1 MLSPRR
7 LPRRLQLVI
16 TGRNEKKLLAA
27 SKELV
32 ALATND
38 PIKVVA
44 EVCDVREPYSVDALF
59 DMVQTR
65 FGRIDI
71 LVNNAGISQRAYT
84 SRADFRRDVARDDR
98 HQSQRHVSLHSRGVA
113 ADAAGGTIINNLSA
127 AAKQVFPQ
135 FGAYTAVQNRRL
147 WIYLVA
153 ARRND
158 AARYSRDRADDG
170 RNLNRHVAE
179 HPAGRIA

>member
-1 MLSPRR
+1 MITGGGSGIGYAIARSVCLTKAAIF
-7 LPRRLQLVI
+7 VI

-71 LVNNAGISQRAYT
+71 LINNAGISQAPTAIEQT
-84 SRADFRRDVARDDR
+84 SVEMWREMID
-98 HQSQRHVSLHSRGVA
+98 
-113 ADAAGGTIINNLSA
+113 INLNGMFLA
-127 AAKQVFPQ
+127 
-135 FGAYTAVQNRRL
+135 L
-147 WIYLVA
+147 
-153 ARRND
+153 ARRCRSCRPG
-158 AARYSRDRADDG
+158 ARLSTTCRRRRSKSFRSSAPI
-170 RNLNRHVAE
+170 RHRK
-179 HPAGRIA
+179 PALMDLPCRCAKK